1 MTPPQ
6 PPLLEA
12 RALTKSFGA
21 VRALDG
27 ADFELRRGEIHALV
41 GDNGAGKSTLI
52 KVFSGV
58 HLADGGT
65 LAIDGGEV
73 RFASPHDAQ
82 AAGIETVY
90 QDLAL
95 AGTLDAA
102 SNVFL
107 GREILRGGALGRLR
121 FVDRPAMRESVKA
134 ELRRLGTTIPA
145 LNSPVGSLSGGQRQA
160 VAVARAAIWGRRVL
174 IMDEPAAALA
184 PQQAANVLK
193 LMDKVRRDSNLGVL
207 FISHTLA
214 HVFDVAD
221 RVTVMRRGRAVLTAP
236 IGAIDTDTL
245 LRAMTGLDEYKEDAH
260 NTVHGVPEADA

>member
-1 MTPPQ
+1 MTAPQ

-27 ADFELRRGEIHALV
+27 ADFELRRSEIHALV

-65 LAIDGGEV
+65 LAIDGVEV
-73 RFASPHDAQ
+73 RFGSPHDAQ

-107 GREILRGGALGRLR
+107 GREILRGSTLGRLR
-121 FVDRPAMRESVKA
+121 FVDRSAMRESVQA
-134 ELRRLGTTIPA
+134 ELQRLGTTIPA
-145 LNSPVGSLSGGQRQA
+145 LKSPVGSLSGGQRQA

-193 LMDKVRRDSNLGVL
+193 LMDKVRRDSNLGVI

-245 LRAMTGLDEYKEDAH
+245 LRAMTGLDEYKEDAD
-260 NTVHGVPEADA
+260 NTVPGVPEARA

>member
-1 MTPPQ
+1 MTPAQ
-6 PPLLEA
+6 PVLLEA
-12 RALTKSFGA
+12 RELRKSFGA

-27 ADFELRRGEIHALV
+27 VDFELRAGEIHALV

-58 HLADGGT
+58 HQPDGGILT
-65 LAIDGGEV
+65 IDGRPV

-107 GREILRGGALGRLR
+107 GREVFRPGLLGRLR
-121 FVDRPAMRESVKA
+121 FIDRAAMRRSVGQ
-134 ELRRLGTTIPA
+134 ELERLGTTIPA
-145 LNSPVGSLSGGQRQA
+145 LKSPVGQLSGGQRQA

-184 PQQAANVLK
+184 PQQAANVLR
-193 LMDKVRRDSNLGVL
+193 LMDRVRGDKHLGVI
-207 FISHTLA
+207 FISHTLP

-221 RVTVMRRGRAVLTAP
+221 RVTVMRRGRCVLSAP
-236 IGAIDTDTL
+236 IAAVDTDGL
-245 LRAMTGLDEYKEDAH
+245 LRAMTGADEYDRGAGRGDAPGR
-260 NTVHGVPEADA
+260 VQ